1 MVSVMAQ
8 HVQPT
13 DVPKDRDFTAGV
25 TRSFSCSYVGTTGD
39 SKIDDSI
46 MDLARQIEGD
56 GPNLCLLAEMMTT
69 AVRISRGRSEEADF
83 KLMNRALK
91 EMRITEE
98 VFHPYRNCRKVS
110 IYGSA
115 RTKPEEPE
123 YQTTVQFARR
133 MREEGFMSVTGAG
146 PGIMAAGN
154 EGAGRD
160 DSFGLNITLPF
171 EASANEFIKGDPKLI
186 DYDYF
191 FTRKLAFVKEVDAA
205 VGCPGGF
212 GTMDEIFEALTLIQ
226 TGKATVYP
234 IVLLDAP
241 GGTYWKFWN
250 QFIEEHLQRLKL
262 ISDHDFALFKVTDD
276 VEVAVAEIIGF
287 YKNYHSYRYVGDK
300 ISIRMKKELDKDVV
314 VQLQKEFVDIM
325 KSGEMEQR
333 GPLDTEK
340 DEPALAGLPRLV
352 FRHRRGSFGR
362 LRMLIDAI
370 NQA

>member
-1 MVSVMAQ
+1 MAQ
-8 HVQPT
+8 QVKPNKI
-13 DVPKDRDFTAGV
+13 PNERDFTAGL
-25 TRSFSCSYVGTTGD
+25 THSMSCSFVGTTGD
-39 SKIDDSI
+39 SKIDDRI
-46 MDLARQIEGD
+46 MELAREIEGES
-56 GPNLCLLAEMMTT
+56 GNLCLLAEMMTT

-83 KLMNRALK
+83 KLMNRTLQ

-98 VFHPYRNCRKVS
+98 VFYPYRNCRKVA

-123 YQTTVQFARR
+123 YQTTVELARR
-133 MREEGFMSVTGAG
+133 LREEGFMSVTGAG

-186 DYDYF
+186 DYNYF
-191 FTRKLAFVKEVDAA
+191 FTRKLAFVKETDAA

-234 IVLLDAP
+234 IVLLDSP
-241 GGTYWKFWN
+241 GGTYWEFWN
-250 QFIEEHLQRLKL
+250 RFIEEHLMRLNL
-262 ISDHDFALFKVTDD
+262 ISAHDFALFKVTDD
-276 VEVAVAEIIGF
+276 VEEAVAEIVGF

-300 ISIRMKKELDKDVV
+300 IVIRLKKKLSDET
-314 VQLQKEFVDIM
+314 VQKLQEDFADII
-325 KSGEMEQR
+325 KSGEMEQG
-333 GPLDTEK
+333 GPLKPEEN
-340 DEPALAGLPRLV
+340 EPLLEELPRLI
-352 FRHRRGSFGR
+352 FRHRRGSFGK

-370 NQA
+370 NAA